1 MLEYILQQLQEPSLL
16 SVFFAYLGGVLTS
29 LTPCIYP
36 MIPILL
42 GVIGASRIESR
53 WQGLSLSVAYAMGL
67 ALVYTLLGMFAAL
80 TGSFFGRI
88 ASNPWSLLVFANL
101 CLVLGCWMLDWVQ
114 LPLFSTA
121 RGTTRKGHIGAFIT
135 GLLSGLVAA
144 TCSSP
149 VLAGLLIYVTN
160 SRDVALGAVM
170 LFAFAFGMSSLLIVI
185 GTFSGVLKRL
195 PDPGRWMIFVKRL
208 LAVGLLAYG
217 EYFLLR
223 AGRLLL

>member
-1 MLEYILQQLQEPSLL
+1 MLDYILQQLQEPGLL
-16 SVFFAYLGGVLTS
+16 SIFFAYLGGMLTS

-36 MIPILL
+36 MVPILL

-53 WQGLSLSVAYAMGL
+53 WQGLSLSVTYALGL
-67 ALVYTLLGMFAAL
+67 ATVYTLLGMIAAL

-88 ASNPWSLLVFANL
+88 ASSPWSLLVFANL
-101 CLVLGCWMLDWVQ
+101 CFLLGIWMLDWIHI
-114 LPLFSTA
+114 PLFSTA
-121 RGTTRKGHIGAFIT
+121 RGTARKGYPGAFIT
-135 GLLSGLVAA
+135 GLLSGVMAA

-149 VLAGLLIYVTN
+149 VLAGLLIYVTT
-160 SRDVALGAVM
+160 SHDVALGASM
-170 LFAFAFGMSSLLIVI
+170 LFAFAFGMSTLLIII

-195 PDPGRWMIFVKRL
+195 PNPGRWMIFVKYL